1 MAENLTWL
9 ERVVPGS
16 LGHLLELIREGQ
28 AVTRP
33 RLIECTGV
41 SRSVI
46 SQRIDALLSSGLI
59 VEDGTSASTGGRPAA
74 RVRFNH
80 DAGRVLVADL
90 GATHGRVAL
99 TDLAGTVLAEEP
111 ADRSIADG
119 PERVLDWL
127 QTRFD
132 ALLDADDRDRALWGI
147 GVGVPGPV
155 EHAAGRTVSPPIMPG
170 WDGYPIAEHL
180 SQYGVPVLVDN
191 DVNIMALGEYWTNWR
206 HSVGDLLFI
215 KVGTGIGCGIIVSGR
230 LHRGAQGSA
239 GDLGHIRVQGHDDA
253 ICTCGNTGCVE
264 AVASGQAVADR
275 LAAIGYDTPN
285 ARAVVREVQA
295 GDSEATRAVR
305 EAGRV
310 LGQVIASSVNFFNPS
325 VIVIGGDMANAREQL
340 LAGVREVVYQ
350 RSLPLATRHLRLLP
364 AQLGDGA
371 GVRGASVMV
380 VERMLAPAAVD
391 ALVERGVD
399 HRGSA
404 PGGGPPGMSE
414 DPQLIQQGR

>member
-1 MAENLTWL
+1 MANIVALL
-9 ERVVPGS
+9 EGVVPGS
-16 LGHLLELIREGQ
+16 PGHLLRLIREGL

-33 RLIECTGV
+33 RLIEYTGV
-41 SRSVI
+41 SRSVV
-46 SQRIDALLSSGLI
+46 SQRVDALLSAGLI
-59 VEDGTSASTGGRPAA
+59 VEDGASASTGGRPAA

-90 GATHGRVAL
+90 GATHGRVAV

-119 PERVLDWL
+119 PGVVLDWL
-127 QTRFD
+127 QTRFES
-132 ALLDADDRDRALWGI
+132 LLDTIGRDRPLWGI
-147 GVGVPGPV
+147 GIGVPGPV
-155 EHAAGRTVSPPIMPG
+155 EHAAGRAVSPPIMPG
-170 WDGYPIAEHL
+170 WDGYPIPEHL
-180 SQYGVPVLVDN
+180 SAYDVPVLVDN

-206 HSVGDLLFI
+206 HSVDDLLFI
-215 KVGTGIGCGIIVSGR
+215 KVGTGIGCGIVVSGQ
-230 LHRGAQGSA
+230 LHRGAQGAA
-239 GDLGHIRVQGHDDA
+239 GDFGHVRVHGHDDA

-275 LAAIGYDTPN
+275 LAAAGYETPD

-305 EAGRV
+305 QAGRV
-310 LGQVIASSVNFFNPS
+310 LGQVIASAVNFFNPS
-325 VIVIGGDMANAREQL
+325 VIVIGGDVANAREQL

-350 RSLPLATRHLRLLP
+350 RSLPLATRHLRLVP

-380 VERMLAPAAVD
+380 VERILAPAAVD
-391 ALVERGVD
+391 DLVERAAD
-399 HRGSA
+399 DRGSA
-404 PGGGPPGMSE
+404 RGAVPPA
-414 DPQLIQQGR
+414 

>member
-1 MAENLTWL
+1 MANIVAWPEG
-9 ERVVPGS
+9 VVPGS
-16 LGHLLELIREGQ
+16 PGQLLRLIREGL

-33 RLIECTGV
+33 RLVEYTGV

-46 SQRIDALLSSGLI
+46 AQRIDALLDAGLI
-59 VEDGTSASTGGRPAA
+59 VEDGASASTGGRPAA

-90 GATHGRVAL
+90 GATHGRVAV

-119 PERVLDWL
+119 PGVVLDWL
-127 QTRFD
+127 QDRFE
-132 ALLDADDRDRALWGI
+132 ALLDSVGRDRPLWGI
-147 GVGVPGPV
+147 GIGVPGPV
-155 EHAAGRTVSPPIMPG
+155 EHAAGRAVSPPIMPG
-170 WDGYPIAEHL
+170 WDGYPIPEHL
-180 SQYGVPVLVDN
+180 SEYGVPVLVDN

-206 HSVGDLLFI
+206 HSVDDLLFI
-215 KVGTGIGCGIIVSGR
+215 KVGTGIGCGIVVSGH
-230 LHRGAQGSA
+230 LHRGAQGAA
-239 GDLGHIRVQGHDDA
+239 GDFGHVRVHGYDEA

-275 LAAIGYDTPN
+275 LAAAGYDTPT
-285 ARAVVREVQA
+285 ARAVVREVLS

-310 LGQVIASSVNFFNPS
+310 LGQVIASAVNFFNPS
-325 VIVIGGDMANAREQL
+325 VIVIGGDVANAREQL

-350 RSLPLATRHLRLLP
+350 RSLPLATRHLRLVP

-380 VERMLAPAAVD
+380 VERILAPAAVD
-391 ALVERGVD
+391 ELVERAADG
-399 HRGSA
+399 RGSV
-404 PGGGPPGMSE
+404 PGAVPPA
-414 DPQLIQQGR
+414 